1 MNKKSSSSKRNRA
14 AMEKDRRNQM
24 RDLYSQLNSLVPQD
38 ASFQRAIPDQID
50 DAANYIRQLQ
60 GNVDNLR
67 QTRDGLLGGGASQ
80 GGESGSGSGRNL
92 SVQIEVNE
100 NGSALVVNL
109 ITAVEYQFVFT
120 EVVRILNEENAEV
133 VDASY
138 SAAENTVFHT
148 VHAQMGEA
156 ASIERITEKL
166 KRFEL

>member
-1 MNKKSSSSKRNRA
+1 MSKKSSSSKRNRA

-24 RDLYSQLNSLVPQD
+24 RDLYSQLNSLVPQHT
-38 ASFQRAIPDQID
+38 SFQRTIPDQID
-50 DAANYIRQLQ
+50 DATNYIRQLQ

-67 QTRDGLLGGGASQ
+67 QTRDGLLGGGASH
-80 GGESGSGSGRNL
+80 GGGSGSGRHS

-109 ITAVEYQFVFT
+109 ITALEYQFVFT
-120 EVVRILNEENAEV
+120 EVVRILNEQNAEV

-138 SAAENTVFHT
+138 SAADNTVFHT
-148 VHAQMGEA
+148 IHAQMGEA
-156 ASIERITEKL
+156 ASIERITEML